1 MLHRNAI
8 STGRDMWSW
17 REMNLN
23 RLNSQRA
30 VSRNRAPNNNNNSS
44 SSSPPT
50 TPLLN
55 HFHLSLKKCSPPI
68 LPTTLYLVHLN
79 HSNHTRAYEE
89 YLPALPLLIHSGGF
103 SVCVR
108 YTRRR
113 VSSRSWLL
121 LLHIIIHNKQVNN
134 LPPPEKERHSN
145 GLGNS
150 LLLPETS
157 QVCFIQT
164 PERPP
169 PVCGHSN
176 GRWFDQD

>member
-1 MLHRNAI
+1 MHHSCCTKTPYPLAVVI
-8 STGRDMWSW
+8 CGLGAWG
-17 REMNLN
+17 EMNLN

-30 VSRNRAPNNNNNSS
+30 VSRNRAPNNN

-79 HSNHTRAYEE
+79 HSNHTRAEEE
-89 YLPALPLLIHSGGF
+89 YLPALLLLHSGELP
-103 SVCVR
+103 VCM

-113 VSSRSWLL
+113 VSSRSCLL
-121 LLHIIIHNKQVNN
+121 FLHIIIHNKQVNN

-150 LLLPETS
+150 FLLLETS

-164 PERPP
+164 PSTGLE
-169 PVCGHSN
+169 HSN